1 MSLSERVSG
10 WWAGEEQERQDGP
23 TLSELQWDDLL
34 RRTGF
39 SGLDGSLSD
48 NPSGVKGGS
57 AMISTATS
65 KQSMPLPNPTI
76 IVDQYS
82 DKALIRE
89 LQSSFAKLTGQDVA
103 VKAFPFL
110 SATDLYCVYAPLE
123 HPTWK
128 LASEDQFNQ
137 LRQMILRAKGVL
149 WVTKG
154 AAIQNPDAAMNMGVA
169 RVVRSENAGINFA
182 MLDLDGR
189 GRSSNAQMTEKITTL
204 YRHLFQPQSHCT
216 GTDSEYLERDGVLHI
231 QRAILDEGRDTFVR
245 RETRGAK
252 PQPLLFVQDE
262 RLLKLKLGSP
272 GHLDSLYFADDE
284 SLQRDIGDDQVEIE
298 VKAAGVSGNFASPET
313 ASPLTQK
320 KVNFR
325 DVMIGLA
332 QVPHHE
338 LGSECS
344 GVVIS
349 TGKNVTHLSPGDR
362 VCGLAVGTFGHHTRT
377 PSLLVSKI
385 PEQMSFA
392 IAASIPVVFCT
403 ALYSLRM
410 VARLQKGE
418 SILVH
423 AAAGGVG
430 QAAIMLAK
438 YFGAEVFIS
447 LGSTDKKNFIK
458 KTYGIPESHI
468 FSSRDTTF
476 ETGILRATNSRGVDV
491 VLNSMAGEGLKA
503 SWRCIAPLGRF
514 VEIGKTD
521 LVQNSYLE
529 MKKFLGSV
537 TFAGVDLTVVAE
549 YKPEIFNKLLTEV
562 IELYQINASN
572 GVAPITSFGMSGV
585 QDAMRL
591 MQGGK
596 HMGKIIIQ
604 GQADEIVQVS
614 SKSFVAKVD
623 ANIRHTG
630 ITTHSTY
637 GYRA

>member
-1 MSLSERVSG
+1 MFHLQVPCLSLTEPVSG
-10 WWAGEEQERQDGP
+10 WWAGEEHERQDGP
-23 TLSELQWDDLL
+23 TLSESQWDDLL
-34 RRTGF
+34 RQTGF

-48 NPSGVKGGS
+48 NPSGVKSGS

-65 KQSMPLPNPTI
+65 KQSMPLPSPTI
-76 IVDQYS
+76 IIDQYS

-89 LQSSFAKLTGQDVA
+89 LQSSFADLTGQDVA

-110 SATDLYCVYAPLE
+110 SATDVYCVYAPLE

-128 LASEDQFNQ
+128 LASEDHFNQ

-154 AAIQNPDAAMNMGVA
+154 AAMQNPDAAMSTGVA
-169 RVVRSENAGINFA
+169 RVVRSENAGINFV
-182 MLDLDGR
+182 MLDLDGNV
-189 GRSSNAQMTEKITTL
+189 RSSNAQMTETITAL
-204 YRHLFQPQSHCT
+204 YRHHFRPQSLRT
-216 GTDSEYLERDGVLHI
+216 TADSDYLERDGVLQI
-231 QRAILDEGRDTFVR
+231 QRAILDMERDSFVR
-245 RETRGAK
+245 RETGGAL
-252 PQPLLFVQDE
+252 PQPQFFMQDE

-272 GHLDSLYFADDE
+272 GRLDTLYFADDE
-284 SLQRDIGDDQVEIE
+284 SLQCDIGDDQVEIE
-298 VKAAGVSGNFASPET
+298 VKAAGVSGNFASSQT
-313 ASPLTQK
+313 ASPLTQM

-332 QVPHHE
+332 QVPDHE

-344 GVVIS
+344 GVIIS

-392 IAASIPVVFCT
+392 IAATIPVVFCT
-403 ALYSLRM
+403 ALYSLQM
-410 VARLQKGE
+410 IARLQKGE
-418 SILVH
+418 SILIH

-438 YFGAEVFIS
+438 YFGAEVFIT
-447 LGSTDKKNFIK
+447 LGSTDKKTFIK

-468 FSSRDTTF
+468 FSSRDTNF
-476 ETGILRATNSRGVDV
+476 ENGILRETDSRGVDV
-491 VLNSMAGEGLKA
+491 VLNSLAGEGLKA
-503 SWRCIAPLGRF
+503 SWRCVAPLGRF
-514 VEIGKTD
+514 VEIGKAD

-529 MKKFLGSV
+529 MQKFLSSV
-537 TFAGVDLTVVAE
+537 TFAVVDLTVVAE
-549 YKPEIFNKLLTEV
+549 HKPKLFNKLLTEV
-562 IELYQINASN
+562 IELYQVNAI
-572 GVAPITSFGMSGV
+572 GEVAPITSFGMSEV

-596 HMGKIIIQ
+596 HTGKIIIRS
-604 GQADEIVQVS
+604 QADDIVKVS
-614 SKSFVAKVD
+614 LRS
-623 ANIRHTG
+623 
-630 ITTHSTY
+630 Y
-637 GYRA
+637 GRKT